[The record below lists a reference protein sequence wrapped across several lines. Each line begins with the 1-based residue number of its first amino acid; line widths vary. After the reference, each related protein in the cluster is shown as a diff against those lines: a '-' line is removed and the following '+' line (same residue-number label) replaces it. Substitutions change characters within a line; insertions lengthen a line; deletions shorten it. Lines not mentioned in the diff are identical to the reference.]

1 MTTADLVLS
10 MAVEDGLGAK
20 MINVVI
26 LENQTFL
33 VDRFSGVLSNWD
45 YVKETSVFQSPP
57 EFEQAMMQSFYDV
70 LLVDLDFSD
79 DSMLGVIRSITKL
92 HPKTAVIA
100 ISEKSDPE
108 TVLECV
114 KAGASG
120 YLLKDDATFGVKAAI
135 TEVLNRGAPISPT
148 VALHLLKRLSVS
160 ADNGAQAQDR
170 TALLKLTKRELD
182 VISLFAKGFATKDV
196 SQELGISEKTV
207 PVHLRNIY
215 KKLGTSNRKQAII
228 KAQSLGLIH

>member
-1 MTTADLVLS
+1 
-10 MAVEDGLGAK
+10 

-26 LENQTFL
+26 LESKTFL
-33 VDRFSGVLSNWD
+33 VDRFSGVLSKWD
-45 YVKETSVFQSPP
+45 FVKETSVFQSSLD
-57 EFEQAMMQSFYDV
+57 FQQAMMQSFYDV

-79 DSMLGVIRSITKL
+79 DSMLDVIRSITKL

-108 TVLECV
+108 TVVDCV
-114 KAGASG
+114 KAGVSG
-120 YLLKDDATFGVKAAI
+120 YLLKDDSTFGVKTAI

-160 ADNGAQAQDR
+160 SNPGIR
-170 TALLKLTKRELD
+170 TQNRQPSLNLTKRESD
-182 VISLFAKGFATKDV
+182 VIGLFAKGLTTKEV
-196 SQELGISEKTV
+196 SLELGMSEKTV

-215 KKLGTSNRKQAII
+215 KKLGTSNRKQAVI
-228 KAQSLGLIH
+228 KAQTLGLIH

>member
-1 MTTADLVLS
+1 
-10 MAVEDGLGAK
+10 

-26 LENQTFL
+26 LESKTFL
-33 VDRFSGVLSNWD
+33 VDRFSGVLSKWD
-45 YVKETSVFQSPP
+45 FVKETSVFQSSLD
-57 EFEQAMMQSFYDV
+57 FQQAMMQFFYDV

-79 DSMLGVIRSITKL
+79 DSMLDVIRSITKL

-108 TVLECV
+108 TVVDCV
-114 KAGASG
+114 KAGVSG
-120 YLLKDDATFGVKAAI
+120 YLLKDDSTFGVKTAI

-160 ADNGAQAQDR
+160 SNPGIR
-170 TALLKLTKRELD
+170 TQNRQPSLNLTKRESD
-182 VISLFAKGFATKDV
+182 VIGLFAKGLTTKEV
-196 SQELGISEKTV
+196 SLELGMSEKTV

-215 KKLGTSNRKQAII
+215 KKLGTSNRKQAVI
-228 KAQSLGLIH
+228 KAQTLGFIH

>member
-1 MTTADLVLS
+1 
-10 MAVEDGLGAK
+10 

-26 LENQTFL
+26 LESKTFL
-33 VDRFSGVLSNWD
+33 VDRFSGVLSKWD
-45 YVKETSVFQSPP
+45 FVKETSVFQSSLD
-57 EFEQAMMQSFYDV
+57 FQQAMMQFFYDV

-79 DSMLGVIRSITKL
+79 DSMLDVIRSITKL

-108 TVLECV
+108 TVLDCV
-114 KAGASG
+114 KAGVSG
-120 YLLKDDATFGVKAAI
+120 YLLKDDSTFGVKTAI

-160 ADNGAQAQDR
+160 SNPGIR
-170 TALLKLTKRELD
+170 TQNRQPSFNLTKRESD
-182 VISLFAKGFATKDV
+182 VIGLFAKGLTTKEV
-196 SQELGISEKTV
+196 SLELGMSEKTV

-215 KKLGTSNRKQAII
+215 KKLGTSNRKQAVI
-228 KAQSLGLIH
+228 KAQTLGLIH

>member
-1 MTTADLVLS
+1 
-10 MAVEDGLGAK
+10 

-26 LENQTFL
+26 LESKTFL
-33 VDRFSGVLSNWD
+33 VDRFSGVLSKWD
-45 YVKETSVFQSPP
+45 FVKETSVFQSSLD
-57 EFEQAMMQSFYDV
+57 FQQAMMQFFYDV

-79 DSMLGVIRSITKL
+79 DSMLDVIRSITKL

-108 TVLECV
+108 TVLDCV
-114 KAGASG
+114 KAGVSG
-120 YLLKDDATFGVKAAI
+120 YLLKDDSTFGVKTAI

-160 ADNGAQAQDR
+160 SNPGIR
-170 TALLKLTKRELD
+170 TQNRQPSLNLTKRESD
-182 VISLFAKGFATKDV
+182 VIGLFAKGLTTKEV
-196 SQELGISEKTV
+196 SLELGMSEKTV

-215 KKLGTSNRKQAII
+215 KKLGTSNRKQAVI
-228 KAQSLGLIH
+228 KAQTLGLIH